1 MAESAEQAFRD
12 HLQRARDTL
21 KHCGIKDDQ
30 IEEKLRLCKEGIII
44 GSRLYVEP
52 LINCTR
58 YLFNFN
64 NVELRKLND
73 PAPAENTESR
83 VSNVI
88 MDDLSSPDIRVS
100 SSGTMHRLT
109 ANYFSVIC

>member
-1 MAESAEQAFRD
+1 MWGGVRLWLNVNYRANMAESAEQTFRD

-30 IEEKLRLCKEGIII
+30 IEEKLRLCEEGILNH
-44 GSRLYVEP
+44 RLSDP
-52 LINCTR
+52 R

-83 VSNVI
+83 VSSVI
-88 MDDLSSPDIRVS
+88 IDDLSTSSPDIPIIRDYV
-100 SSGTMHRLT
+100 G
-109 ANYFSVIC
+109 